1 MKPWCVDCWTGKDQ
15 SSSYFSVLAHTF
27 LYWKENLH
35 NQGVNSHEQW
45 HKISKLTSQS
55 ALISQ
60 LYLHFFQK
68 LKYYTLGNKDYSRKL
83 FSLWQLSLSNLLM
96 RRYEASLRIQ
106 EQGPQGFHG
115 RVYRNHYSLRVFKIL
130 IWLISDYWIH
140 NYSRY
145 YGPKIPLYWL
155 NAFNEHKQTWN
166 KNMPSSLSITITSF
180 CHLQ

>member
-1 MKPWCVDCWTGKDQ
+1 MEPWCVGCWTGKDQ
-15 SSSYFSVLAHTF
+15 SSSYFSVLVHTF
-27 LYWKENLH
+27 LCWKENLH
-35 NQGVNSHEQW
+35 NQGVNSHERW
-45 HKISKLTSQS
+45 HKISKLISQS

>member
-45 HKISKLTSQS
+45 HKISKLISQS
-55 ALISQ
+55 TLISQ

-68 LKYYTLGNKDYSRKL
+68 LKYCTLGNKDYSRKL
-83 FSLWQLSLSNLLM
+83 FGLWQLPLSNLLM

>member
-1 MKPWCVDCWTGKDQ
+1 MEPWCVGCWTGKDQ
-15 SSSYFSVLAHTF
+15 SSSYFSVWVHTF

-45 HKISKLTSQS
+45 HKISKLFSQS

-68 LKYYTLGNKDYSRKL
+68 LKYYTLGNKDCCSGFDSCHCQIYWWDAMR
-83 FSLWQLSLSNLLM
+83 SLLESKNK
-96 RRYEASLRIQ
+96 ALRGSI
-106 EQGPQGFHG
+106 G